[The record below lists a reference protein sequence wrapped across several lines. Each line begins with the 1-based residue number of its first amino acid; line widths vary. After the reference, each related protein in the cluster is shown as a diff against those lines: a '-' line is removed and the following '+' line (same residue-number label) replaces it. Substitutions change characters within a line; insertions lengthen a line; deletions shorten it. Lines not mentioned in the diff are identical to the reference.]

1 MNSLAELRRRK
12 AELKAQIEQQSGDLK
27 KTVAEIRTEFEPAQL
42 LKKALGGVFGLSK
55 DETNEVSPG
64 VLNSL
69 PAPLAFLADLLIKDP
84 RLALLAKL
92 IVPVALKYWPKR
104 AKPTPETPVPGAE
117 PAEKTEKTPAPGTE
131 PAEKTPKPRAK
142 NKLYGGLLRGVSAL
156 RSHLRRTAKEPQKT
170 IEKPLEKQAEPI
182 KK

>member
-1 MNSLAELRRRK
+1 MNSLAGLRRRK

-42 LKKALGGVFGLSK
+42 LKKAVGGIFGLSK
-55 DETNEVSPG
+55 NETNEASPG

-104 AKPTPETPVPGAE
+104 AKPTPETPVPGTE
-117 PAEKTEKTPAPGTE
+117 PAEKTEKTP
-131 PAEKTPKPRAK
+131 KPRTK
-142 NKLYGGLLRGVSAL
+142 NKLYGRLRRGVSAL
-156 RSHLRRTAKEPQKT
+156 RNHLRRTAKEPEKT